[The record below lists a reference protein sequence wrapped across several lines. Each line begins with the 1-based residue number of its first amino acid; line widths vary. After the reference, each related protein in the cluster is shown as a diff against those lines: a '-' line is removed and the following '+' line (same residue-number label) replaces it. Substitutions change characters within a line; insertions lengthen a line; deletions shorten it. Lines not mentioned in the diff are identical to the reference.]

1 MGPASYPWKNNSC
14 WLDTSLELTFVIVMR
29 HFPAFAACCELLP
42 ATSGLRT
49 VYESFEK
56 RQLIRSDDPECSVI
70 LGNQR
75 DELRT
80 MLKEHKLVNDLD
92 GVQPLFVSA

>member
-1 MGPASYPWKNNSC
+1 M
-14 WLDTSLELTFVIVMR
+14 
-29 HFPAFAACCELLP
+29 
-42 ATSGLRT
+42 
-49 VYESFEK
+49 
-56 RQLIRSDDPECSVI
+56 LIRSDDPECSVI

>member
-1 MGPASYPWKNNSC
+1 M
-14 WLDTSLELTFVIVMR
+14 DTSLELTFVIVMR
-29 HFPAFAACCELLP
+29 HFPAFAACCP

-56 RQLIRSDDPECSVI
+56 RRLIRSDDPECSVI